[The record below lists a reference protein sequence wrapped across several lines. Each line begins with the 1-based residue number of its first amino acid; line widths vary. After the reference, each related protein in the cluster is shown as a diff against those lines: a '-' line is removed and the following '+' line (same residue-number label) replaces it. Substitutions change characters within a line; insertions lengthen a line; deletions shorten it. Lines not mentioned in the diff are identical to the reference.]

1 MIAAEKWYEYQ
12 KDYQKYGLDMKPK
25 KKRASNENKKKSA
38 SAMTLR
44 EKSQIMILTVIVSML
59 SVGLIASTAYSAKIK
74 YNINNLVKQSAVIE
88 GEIENLNVKIKSQS
102 NIQIIEEKAKTQ
114 LGMVYPTVDQY
125 VYISQEDIPIKDFA
139 LALKQEAY
147 N

>member
-1 MIAAEKWYEYQ
+1 MIAAEKWYEHQENYH
-12 KDYQKYGLDMKPK
+12 KYGLDMRPTK
-25 KKRASNENKKKSA
+25 KKNTKVEKTSTSP
-38 SAMTLR
+38 SITLR
-44 EKSQIMILTVIVSML
+44 EKCQIMILAVVVAVL

-74 YNINNLVKQSAVIE
+74 YNINKLVKESAVIE

-102 NIQIIEEKAKTQ
+102 HIQIIEEKAKVQ
-114 LGMVYPTVDQY
+114 LGMVYPALNQY
-125 VYISQEDIPIKDFA
+125 VYIDKEEVPIKDFA